1 MNPFELKPQKIE
13 SLLMDW
19 QDMSPIPYD
28 SREVDP
34 YTKTRII
41 LMNGTEFEAVWF
53 SHQFTRRGAVI
64 SFTESPAALTIDND
78 LRRAL
83 ALMRRQEQQQQKLI
97 GALKPLDEDILAHT
111 ISYEQL
117 AVDLTAGLAKR
128 EPNPYVKEALDFA
141 LLEDFDHLYRYAD
154 LMDFDQGVHAEQL
167 VGRYTEIMPGRPT
180 IAHHRHPY
188 DSVNYPVLSQG
199 ASPVTKL
206 CAPIITAAEQQTM
219 NYYMNVAPFYPKEYG
234 RRLYRE
240 IAMVEEQHVTHY
252 GSLLDPSETWLACL
266 LNHQYAE
273 CFLYWSAM
281 ETESDPRIREI
292 WSRMFDI
299 EVSHL
304 HRAAELLLAYEGRTW
319 QQVIPDGAFPEPLA
333 LTSNI
338 DYVRG
343 ILKDTVSLTADR
355 EDWTPVDALPED
367 ADFFQYQAM
376 VNGDVETVQSH
387 DIIDREIKREG
398 RDYRFETRENPIKGL
413 RDRERDNTE
422 VGRESPVPAHA
433 R

>member
-1 MNPFELKPQKIE
+1 MNPFELKPAKIE
-13 SLLMDW
+13 ILLMDW

-34 YTKTRII
+34 YTKTRVI

-53 SHQFTRRGAVI
+53 SHQFTRHCA
-64 SFTESPAALTIDND
+64 DND

-97 GALKPLDEDILAHT
+97 GALKPLEEDILVHT

-117 AVDLTAGLAKR
+117 AIDLTAALAQR
-128 EPNPYVKEALDFA
+128 EENPYVKEALDFA

-154 LMDFDQGVHAEQL
+154 LMSFDSHMHAEEL

-188 DSVNYPVLSQG
+188 DSVNYPILSES

-206 CAPIITAAEQQTM
+206 CAAIITAAEQQTM

-240 IAMVEEQHVTHY
+240 IGMVEEQHVTQY
-252 GSLLDPSETWLACL
+252 GCLMDTEQTWLEGC
-266 LNHQYAE
+266 LNHQYTE
-273 CFLYWSAM
+273 CYLYWSMM
-281 ETESDPRIREI
+281 ETETDPRVKGVWE
-292 WSRMFDI
+292 MLFEQ

-304 HRAAELLLAYEGRTW
+304 HAAAELLETYEGREAN
-319 QQVIPDGAFPEPLA
+319 QVIPDGAFPDPLR
-333 LTSNI
+333 LTGNI
-338 DYVRG
+338 EYVRQV
-343 ILKDTVSLTADR
+343 LESTVCNTALR
-355 EDWTPVDALPED
+355 EDWINVNDLSPS
-367 ADFFQYQAM
+367 ADFFKYQGI
-376 VNGDVETVQSH
+376 VNADLNDVESH
-387 DIIDREIKREG
+387 AIIQRVIQRDGE
-398 RDYRFETRENPIKGL
+398 DYRFEVAPNPVPTL
-413 RDRERDNTE
+413 RDRRSDNTD
-422 VGRESPVPAHA
+422 VGRVQGTPC
-433 R
+433 

>member
-1 MNPFELKPQKIE
+1 MNPFDLTPAKIE
-13 SLLMDW
+13 TLFMDW
-19 QDMSPIPYD
+19 QEISPIPYD
-28 SREVDP
+28 SHDVDP
-34 YTKTRII
+34 YTKTRVI

-53 SHQFTRRGAVI
+53 SHQFTRHCA
-64 SFTESPAALTIDND
+64 DND

-97 GALKPLDEDILAHT
+97 GALKPLDEDILVHT
-111 ISYEQL
+111 IAYEQL
-117 AVDLTAGLAKR
+117 AIDLTAALAQR
-128 EPNPYVKEALDFA
+128 EENPYVKEALDFA

-154 LMDFDQGVHAEQL
+154 LLSFDSRVRAENL

-188 DSVNYPVLSQG
+188 DSVNYPILSES

-240 IAMVEEQHVTHY
+240 IGMVEEQHVTQY
-252 GSLLDPSETWLACL
+252 GSLIDPNPTWLECL

-281 ETESDPRIREI
+281 ETEPDNRIREI
-292 WSRMFDI
+292 WSRLFDM

-304 HRAAELLLAYEGRTW
+304 HTAAELLLAYEGRAW
-319 QQVIPDGAFPEPLA
+319 QQVIPDGNFPAPLR

-338 DYVRG
+338 EYVRD
-343 ILKDTVSLTADR
+343 ILKNTVTLTADR
-355 EDWTPVDALPED
+355 ESWKPVEAMPDD
-367 ADFFQYQAM
+367 ADFFHYQAQA
-376 VNGDVETVQSH
+376 NGNAQTVESH
-387 DIIDREIKREG
+387 DIIERLIEREG
-398 RDYRFETRENPIKGL
+398 RDYRFETAENPIAAL
-413 RDRERDNTE
+413 RDRKHDNTS
-422 VGRESPVPAHA
+422 VGREIMVMA
-433 R
+433 

>member
-1 MNPFELKPQKIE
+1 MNPFELKPEKIE
-13 SLLMDW
+13 GLLMDW
-19 QDMSPIPYD
+19 QDMSPIPYNA
-28 SREVDP
+28 REVDP

-53 SHQFTRRGAVI
+53 SHQFTRHTA
-64 SFTESPAALTIDND
+64 DND

-97 GALKPLDEDILAHT
+97 GALKPLDENILAHT

-117 AVDLTAGLAKR
+117 AIDLTAGLAKR
-128 EPNPYVKEALDFA
+128 EDNPYVKQALDFA

-154 LMDFDQGVHAEQL
+154 LMDFDEGIHAEEL

-188 DSVNYPVLSQG
+188 DSVNYPILSQS

-206 CAPIITAAEQQTM
+206 CANIITAAEQQTM
-219 NYYMNVAPFYPKEYG
+219 NYYMNVAPFYPNAYG

-252 GSLLDPSETWLACL
+252 GSLIDPNQTWLECL

-281 ETESDPRIREI
+281 ETETDRHIRDI
-292 WSRMFDI
+292 WSRMFDM

-304 HRAAELLLAYEGRTW
+304 HKAAELLLAYEGRTW
-319 QQVIPDGAFPEPLA
+319 QQVIPDGAFPAPLK

-343 ILKDTVSLTADR
+343 ILKDTVTLTADR
-355 EDWTPVDALPED
+355 ESWTPVDQMPED
-367 ADFFQYQAM
+367 ADFFHYQSI
-376 VNGDVETVQSH
+376 VNNNVETVQSH
-387 DIIDREIKREG
+387 DIIEREIQREG
-398 RDYRFETRENPIKGL
+398 IDYRFETRENPIKAL
-413 RDRERDNTE
+413 RNRKSDNTE
-422 VGRESPVPAHA
+422 VGRECRVPTATK
-433 R
+433 